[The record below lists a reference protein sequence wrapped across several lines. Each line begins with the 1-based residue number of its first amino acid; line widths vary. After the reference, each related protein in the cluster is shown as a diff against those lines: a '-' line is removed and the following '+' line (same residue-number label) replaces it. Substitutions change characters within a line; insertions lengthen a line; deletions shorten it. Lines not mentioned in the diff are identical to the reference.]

1 MSGAAVTLYH
11 WEPNGFF
18 LKPLIALEEKGA
30 AFTSRWFDPT
40 SFEQTSH
47 GFPSSVES
55 RLTLEREGP
64 VLVADGT
71 VISSTFFMLEYI
83 AEAVPGPPLM
93 PEDAWH
99 RYRAR
104 AWGQFLGLSL
114 GSTTSALG
122 CARYL
127 APELARRDKATLRA
141 QVEHI
146 EPVERRSAWLAV
158 IDGQYDDAA
167 LAAFRPRLSLP
178 ITRLEAALAQGPWLA
193 GPDFSIADIDA
204 YALVDPLRDLAPEV
218 VNDAQT
224 PRLMSWLARIAKRP
238 AVRAARA
245 RSRSGHP
252 EQAFVPGVEPAR
264 WG

>member
-1 MSGAAVTLYH
+1 MLELYH

-18 LKPLIALEEKGA
+18 LKPLIALEEKRA
-30 AFTSRWFDPT
+30 SFTSRWFDPT
-40 SFEQTSH
+40 SFEQLDA
-47 GFPSSVES
+47 GFPASVES

-64 VLVADGT
+64 LLVADGE

-83 AEAVPGPPLM
+83 AEAVPGPTLM
-93 PEDAWH
+93 PEAAYD

-127 APELARRDKATLRA
+127 APTLARSDTAALRA
-141 QVEHI
+141 RLEHVE
-146 EPVERRSAWLAV
+146 PAERRSAWLAV
-158 IDGQYDDAA
+158 IDGSQDEAA
-167 LAAFRPRLSLP
+167 LAAFRQRLSVP
-178 ITRLEAALAQGPWLA
+178 VGRLESALTKAPWLA
-193 GPDFSIADIDA
+193 GPDYSIADIDA

-218 VNDAQT
+218 VNTAQT
-224 PRLMSWLARIAKRP
+224 PRLMAWLARIAERP

-245 RSRSGHP
+245 RSRSGRP
-252 EQAFVPGVEPAR
+252 EHAFVPGVEAAR

>member
-1 MSGAAVTLYH
+1 MLELYH
-11 WEPNGFF
+11 WEPNGFY

-30 AFTSRWFDPT
+30 AFESRWFDPT
-40 SFEQTSH
+40 SFEQVAD

-64 VLVADGT
+64 LLVADGT
-71 VISSTFFMLEYI
+71 VISSTFLMLEYI
-83 AEAVPGPPLM
+83 AEAVPGPALM
-93 PEDAWH
+93 PTGAYH

-114 GSTTSALG
+114 GATASALG

-127 APELARRDKATLRA
+127 APELARRDAAGLRA
-141 QVEHI
+141 QIDSI
-146 EPVERRSAWLAV
+146 EPVERRNAWLAV
-158 IDGQYDDAA
+158 IDGGQDETA
-167 LAAFRPRLSLP
+167 LAALRQRLSLP
-178 ITRLEAALAQGPWLA
+178 VGRLEAALAQGPWLA
-193 GPDFSIADIDA
+193 GPDYSIADIDA

-218 VNDAQT
+218 VSAAKT
-224 PRLMSWLARIAKRP
+224 PQLSGWLDRIAERP
-238 AVRAARA
+238 AVRSARA
-245 RSRSGHP
+245 RSRSGRP